1 MVLGTVCSPFVHL
14 TWWLAQEYF
23 IGFSR
28 HESFKLGIPYVSR
41 LGNLLYFHHLIMS
54 IWKSILVQA
63 RCLLLLPIMEHQS
76 LQLEIYLLPVPCL
89 PFRLTSV
96 MSFHCWGWMTYW
108 RMEFLVMDHPVRMQ
122 RHCVRC
128 FWTLPQG
135 GWVFVSRRIF
145 MNYVSMKILRI
156 PCFWFLR
163 VLHDVWLFEH
173 LGGNKT

>member
-1 MVLGTVCSPFVHL
+1 
-14 TWWLAQEYF
+14 
-23 IGFSR
+23 
-28 HESFKLGIPYVSR
+28 
-41 LGNLLYFHHLIMS
+41 
-54 IWKSILVQA
+54 
-63 RCLLLLPIMEHQS
+63 MERQS
-76 LQLEIYLLPVPCL
+76 LQLEIYLLPVLCL
-89 PFRLTSV
+89 LFRLTSV

-145 MNYVSMKILRI
+145 MNYVSLKIWRS

-173 LGGNKT
+173 LGGNKTQITSLSAHLHQCRKEAGICECCKYVLSCSLFFENPLLCTLNPLVVSTTLISSFGHLVVTTYFCCVIY

>member
-1 MVLGTVCSPFVHL
+1 MVLGTLVCSPFNHL
-14 TWWLAQEYF
+14 TWWLGQEYF
-23 IGFSR
+23 IRFS
-28 HESFKLGIPYVSR
+28 HLESFKLGIPYVSR

-76 LQLEIYLLPVPCL
+76 LQLEIYLLLVPCL
-89 PFRLTSV
+89 LFRLTSV

-145 MNYVSMKILRI
+145 MNYVSLKILRV
-156 PCFWFLR
+156 F
-163 VLHDVWLFEH
+163 HDVWLFEH